1 MKKNKDGLHSYCKA
15 CVLKKAKESM
25 LKNYD
30 KQLERMRERNLLP
43 GMKKAKKKYNS
54 SLKKKKTQQIWQE
67 KNKLKTTVY
76 KEMLIRNIT
85 LQMYSGKSAK
95 TILTTS
101 VLIAG

>member
-1 MKKNKDGLHSYCKA
+1 
-15 CVLKKAKESM
+15 M

-43 GMKKAKKKYNS
+43 GMKEAKKKYNS
-54 SLKKKKTQQIWQE
+54 SLKRKTQQIWQE
-67 KNKLKTTVY
+67 KNKLKLKTTVY
-76 KEMLIRNIT
+76 KEMLTRNIT

-101 VLIAG
+101 VPIAG